1 MVKHILRMTGL
12 QHEDLKPSLMSF
24 LALFFLLLSYY
35 LVKPLRDS
43 RFFMYF
49 NADQLPFFY
58 LVSPIAALII
68 TKIFNFFVER
78 VSARKLLIITYGLM
92 AACKVA
98 FTLLMQFSNAW
109 STAVFFIWASVYFSL
124 VLSIL
129 WATINS
135 AFASEQAE
143 RCFGLIAIGATL
155 GGIVGSKVSG
165 LLVESVLKDWT
176 LLLSVLSMVVALGL
190 TLLIPKGQ
198 SQKSQNSLASAE
210 AEDTPKT
217 TAKVSSHSKPGPWDD
232 IKSLLQ
238 RPYMRGIAFMVF
250 ALALASTVVNL
261 QVYQQIDDVLARQT
275 YQQVF
280 RDWDPEQQH
289 FAEIRELKG
298 KAKPQVTAALQAL
311 NTHVTPDHK
320 PLEAQYT
327 QYQSQLEGE
336 TRKLFANVY
345 FWQGIL
351 GIILLGVVARILFQY
366 VGLSWSTI
374 LLPCFFVGVLILL
387 FFPLETLVLQGI
399 LIGAGAL
406 NYSLNNATKEL
417 LYTPTTPQA
426 RYQHKPLIEGP
437 IMRLGDVS
445 ASIFKIGVAGS
456 LAGTI
461 VLSHQWQSRI
471 LLSIGLIASVLWIVM
486 IWYTGRQYDKNQ
498 QAEIKSQELDL
509 A

>member
-1 MVKHILRMTGL
+1 MVQYFLRITGL
-12 QHEDLKPSLMSF
+12 KHADLKPSLLSF

-58 LVSPIAALII
+58 LISPVAALII

-78 VSARKLLIITYGLM
+78 IRARKLLLATYGLM
-92 AACKVA
+92 MACKLV
-98 FTLLMQFSNAW
+98 FTVLMQFSNAW

-135 AFASEQAE
+135 AFVSEQAE
-143 RCFGLIAIGATL
+143 RCFGIIAIGATL

-176 LLLSVLSMVVALGL
+176 LLLSVISMLVALGL
-190 TLLIPKGQ
+190 TLLIQEKNAPAPSTSAPK
-198 SQKSQNSLASAE
+198 STAS
-210 AEDTPKT
+210 TPS
-217 TAKVSSHSKPGPWDD
+217 TAPSGPWDD
-232 IKSLLQ
+232 IKTLLQ

-261 QVYQQIDDVLARQT
+261 QVYKQIDDALAHQS

-280 RDWDPEQQH
+280 APWDPQQTH
-289 FAEIRELKG
+289 FETVRALKG
-298 KAKPQVTAALQAL
+298 KKEAQIQQAL
-311 NTHVTPDHK
+311 TVMQQQSPAPAPEIST
-320 PLEAQYT
+320 LQTQYT
-327 QYQSQLEGE
+327 RYQSDLEGE

-351 GIILLGVVARILFQY
+351 GIVLLGVVARVLFQY

-374 LLPCFFVGVLILL
+374 LLPSFFVVVLILL
-387 FFPLETLVLQGI
+387 FFPLEALMLQGI

-471 LLSIGLIASVLWIVM
+471 LLGIGLLASLLWIVM

-498 QAEIKSQELDL
+498 HADIKSEELDL

>member
-1 MVKHILRMTGL
+1 MIQKILRITGL
-12 QHEDLKPSLMSF
+12 KSEDLKPSLMSF

-58 LVSPIAALII
+58 LVSPVAALII

-78 VSARKLLIITYGLM
+78 VSPRKLLLSTYGLM
-92 AACKVA
+92 ILCKGI

-143 RCFGLIAIGATL
+143 RCFGIIAIGATL

-176 LLLSVLSMVVALGL
+176 LLLSILSMLVALGL
-190 TLLIPKGQ
+190 TLFIQEKKTLP
-198 SQKSQNSLASAE
+198 SPEEPSPPRAMP
-210 AEDTPKT
+210 TPKP
-217 TAKVSSHSKPGPWDD
+217 AQSGPWDD
-232 IKSLLQ
+232 IKTLLQ

-261 QVYQQIDDVLARQT
+261 QVYKQIDDALAHKS

-280 RDWDPEQQH
+280 AAWDPQQTH
-289 FAEIRELKG
+289 FETVRALKG
-298 KAKPQVTAALQAL
+298 KKEAQIQETLTQIQSQNPTTAPEVSALQ
-311 NTHVTPDHK
+311 T
-320 PLEAQYT
+320 QYT
-327 QYQSQLEGE
+327 RYQNDLEGE

-351 GIILLGVVARILFQY
+351 GIVLLGVVARVLFQY

-374 LLPCFFVGVLILL
+374 LLPSFFVVVLVLL
-387 FFPLETLVLQGI
+387 FFPLETLMLQGI

-471 LLSIGLIASVLWIVM
+471 LLGIGLVASLLWIAM

-498 QAEIKSQELDL
+498 HADIKSQELDL

>member
-1 MVKHILRMTGL
+1 MVQYLLRITGL
-12 QHEDLKPSLMSF
+12 KHADLKPSLLSF

-58 LVSPIAALII
+58 LISPVAALII

-78 VSARKLLIITYGLM
+78 IRPRKLLLATYGLM
-92 AACKVA
+92 IACKLA
-98 FTLLMQFSNAW
+98 FTVLMQFSNAW

-135 AFASEQAE
+135 AFVSEQAE
-143 RCFGLIAIGATL
+143 RCFGIIAIGATL

-176 LLLSVLSMVVALGL
+176 LLLSVLSMLVALGL
-190 TLLIPKGQ
+190 TLLIQEKKAPAPATSVSKSTASPAQ
-198 SQKSQNSLASAE
+198 S
-210 AEDTPKT
+210 
-217 TAKVSSHSKPGPWDD
+217 GPWDD
-232 IKSLLQ
+232 IKTLLQ

-261 QVYQQIDDVLARQT
+261 QVYKQIDDALAHQS

-280 RDWDPEQQH
+280 APWDPQQTH
-289 FAEIRELKG
+289 FETVRALKG
-298 KAKPQVTAALQAL
+298 KKEAQIQQALSDIQQQSPAPAPEVSTLQA
-311 NTHVTPDHK
+311 
-320 PLEAQYT
+320 QYAR
-327 QYQSQLEGE
+327 YQSDLEGE

-351 GIILLGVVARILFQY
+351 GIVLLGVVARVLFQY

-374 LLPCFFVGVLILL
+374 LLPSFFVVVLILL
-387 FFPLETLVLQGI
+387 FFPLETLMLQGI

-471 LLSIGLIASVLWIVM
+471 LLGVGLLASLLWIVM

-498 QAEIKSQELDL
+498 HADIKSQELDL